1 MSQDRLDGSGG
12 KLVSPILA
20 HTQDNTHCDKPL
32 IHLRRQ
38 FIRKERAC
46 VIHELIIQ
54 MDKQEFNVFGHF
66 QSNLHS

>member
-1 MSQDRLDGSGG
+1 MDGSGG
-12 KLVSPILA
+12 KLGSPILV
-20 HTQDNTHCDKPL
+20 HTQDNTQCHKPL

-38 FIRKERAC
+38 FMRKESAC

-54 MDKQEFNVFGHF
+54 MDKQKFYVNGHF